1 MKILRLEIKRFGRFA
16 DQTFEFADGV
26 NVVLGGNESGKS
38 TIAEAICAV
47 LFDDPSRLTP
57 SISRFAN
64 WQSDHPY
71 LLHLEYLSDDKH
83 YRLTKD
89 VSTELSMLEEVE
101 TGTRWNSHKEVQEQ
115 IYRALGFTERDF
127 FEATAFLRQGDL
139 GRVNRHANLVK
150 DKLERLFNSN
160 KDEVLASRLL
170 EKLSSRIRELEGDD
184 SHPGEI
190 GQLQKRVTGLET
202 ELQTCKS
209 KTAELL
215 ETRKRVHNNGVELI
229 ASQKR
234 FDEQH
239 ERFKKS
245 KLAFEASQNL
255 EKERESYLDLA
266 RRTRE
271 AQEIKN
277 MITSKKETLK
287 SLTKIERAD
296 LKTCESLATQRT
308 IYSGKVQDFEQSLE
322 REREA
327 AEQATPG
334 GWYRYFVGGALAAVA
349 TAVIVY
355 FNAKDPL
362 YLASAGAAFVVAIA
376 AAGLW
381 ISSQRAFSA
390 AQTKY
395 TDAKARLE
403 EERETLRKN
412 VETLDALLRR
422 FKVKDVDEMAES
434 YEHYRDLDRDIKNMV
449 VRYEAILGE
458 NNLKDLEIDLAKI
471 TDKMNEQGKVFE
483 QYRSYVVSAHDL
495 EELQREV
502 AELDRKLTRL
512 RDESIVLSHKLEF
525 LESGTDIMAP
535 LQERIED
542 GKRKVEI
549 LCNESEQL
557 RIVARYLEEARRKVL
572 KSSIELLEE
581 ESSAFLNALT
591 AGTWSKVRLDRH
603 SLACEISGDGV
614 NWYKSAD
621 ALSNSAAD
629 SLHIALR
636 LAMVKVLASDRKPP
650 LVMEDPLVNL
660 DRVRRSEAERLLR
673 NISADYQVIFLTA
686 DQQYRDIGD
695 HFCELSASAHRPAQ
709 VAV

>member
-16 DQTFEFADGV
+16 DQTFEFADGI
-26 NVVLGGNESGKS
+26 NIVLGGNESGK
-38 TIAEAICAV
+38 TTVAEAICVV
-47 LFDDPSRLTP
+47 LFDDPARLAPSVSRYT
-57 SISRFAN
+57 N
-64 WQSDHPY
+64 WQSDHPF
-71 LLHLEYLSDDKH
+71 LLHLEYLFENKH

-115 IYRALGFTERDF
+115 VSRALGFAERDF

-139 GRVNRHANLVK
+139 ARVNRHASLVK

-170 EKLSSRIRELEGDD
+170 EKLGSRVHELEGDD
-184 SHPGEI
+184 SHGGEI
-190 GQLQKRVTGLET
+190 GQMQKRIAGLET

-215 ETRKRVHNNGVELI
+215 ETRRRVHANNVELLD
-229 ASQKR
+229 SQAR
-234 FDEQH
+234 FDQQH

-245 KLAFEASQNL
+245 KLAFEAAQNL
-255 EKERESYLDLA
+255 EKERESCLDLN

-271 AQEIKN
+271 AQEIKSL
-277 MITSKKETLK
+277 ITYKKETLK

-308 IYSGKVQDFEQSLE
+308 IYQGKVLDFEQSLE
-322 REREA
+322 RERESIEA
-327 AEQATPG
+327 ATPK

-349 TAVIVY
+349 TGVIVY

-362 YLASAGAAFVVAIA
+362 FLASAGAAFVVAIA

-381 ISSQRAFSA
+381 FSSQRAFTV
-390 AQTKY
+390 AQAKY
-395 TDAKARLE
+395 SEVKGRLD

-412 VETLDALLRR
+412 VDTLDALLRR
-422 FKVKDVDEMAES
+422 FKAKDVEEMAES
-434 YEHYRDLDRDIKNMV
+434 YEQYRDLDRDIKNMV

-471 TDKMNEQGKVFE
+471 TDKMNEQSRVFE
-483 QYRSYVVSAHDL
+483 QYRSFAVSAHDL

-502 AELDRKLTRL
+502 AELDRRLTRL
-512 RDESIVLSHKLEF
+512 RDESTVLNHKLEF

-542 GKRKVEI
+542 GKRKVE
-549 LCNESEQL
+549 LLRNESEQL
-557 RIVARYLEEARRKVL
+557 KIVARYLEEARRKVL

-581 ESSAFLNALT
+581 ESSSFLSALT
-591 AGTWSKVRLDRH
+591 VGTWSKVRLDRQ

-614 NWYKSAD
+614 NWHKSAD
-621 ALSNSAAD
+621 SLSISATD
-629 SLHIALR
+629 SLYIALR

-660 DRVRRSEAERLLR
+660 DTVRRSEAQRLLR
-673 NISADYQVIFLTA
+673 NMATDYQVIFLTA
-686 DQQYRDIGD
+686 DQQYREIGD
-695 HFCELSASAHRPAQ
+695 HLCELSAPAYRPVPA
-709 VAV
+709 AV